1 MSTTLDAP
9 HPPDARLRRTARP
22 GRFSRRALTCW
33 SALALAV
40 TTPVAL
46 AAPASAAAPVYL
58 GAVGEVQALSRNTGE
73 PLATHAYAQFSSA
86 VPTARMITVRTSS
99 TWRQVAAAG
108 PGTALYADVVRWAN
122 TIKSRPGPV
131 LVAYHHEPEAAGS
144 NRYGSAADFAAAY
157 RRIVTIF
164 RAQGVGNVQFTW
176 QMTAFSFRA
185 SAGDARSAARW
196 YPGDGYVDV
205 VGADAYNWSNCGHGN
220 DRWME
225 LADLT
230 NPVLAFARAHGKQT
244 ALAEFASDPG
254 PRREQWL
261 RNAHQYLVANQ
272 GAITAAFY
280 FNRGPTNPSNQD
292 CSWTLTTSA
301 EFDAYGDIARD
312 TGRFRT

>member
-1 MSTTLDAP
+1 
-9 HPPDARLRRTARP
+9 
-22 GRFSRRALTCW
+22 
-33 SALALAV
+33 V

-46 AAPASAAAPVYL
+46 AAPASAATTTYL
-58 GAVGEVQALSRNTGE
+58 GAVGNVDQLSRQTGE
-73 PLATHAYAQFSSA
+73 PMATHAYAQFSGS
-86 VPTARMITVRTSS
+86 VPTARMITVRTSG

-144 NRYGSAADFAAAY
+144 SRYGSAADFVAAY
-157 RRIVTIF
+157 RRVVTIF

-185 SAGDARSAARW
+185 PSGDARSAARW
-196 YPGDGYVDV
+196 YPGDGHVDV
-205 VGADAYNWSNCGHGN
+205 VGADVYNWSACGHGN

-225 LADLT
+225 LAVLT
-230 NPVLAFARAHGKQT
+230 DPVLAFARAHGKQA

-254 PRREQWL
+254 PRRVEWL
-261 RNAHQYLVANQ
+261 RNAHRYLVANQ

-312 TGRFRT
+312 TGRFRS